1 MVKWQIMSYFLLL
14 FLGVYNANQLNYNNL
29 ILSKIDDYCN
39 NLIINKEKLNKE
51 NFLLVNDKNIFTT
64 YIFIKYIE
72 SNQQYLENKLQFTSN
87 KITNFF
93 LWQIIPDVDIKTF
106 DFTEYNINFN
116 ISQILESLFNN
127 IFPYELNK
135 IIYQQKELEKELIL
149 GFQEQ
154 LVNLIKVIGNIR
166 SKYRS
171 FQYLLEEFQKKKH
184 IFEILPENELETVYE
199 LENHLLQVSMELINL
214 FNELEET
221 IIKSNFILT
230 QEHVKN
236 IFYLYEE
243 IFSHI
248 KENTK
253 NYKQIENLNL
263 EELKFFIQDKYLTEK
278 KRILLKKPLLPKNNN
293 IFNKLP
299 ISIRLSIEKIFTSII
314 NKNFSSN
321 FTFSLSLSELV
332 NIIIG
337 YFFERK
343 IFNINKLNEDKK
355 WTNLKKNQELN
366 NINLENKHINMTHIL
381 NILNKILTNEE
392 LLSVVKM
399 KKIINNHIEFI
410 NTQEEIITNILI
422 KILYDI
428 VKMTD

>member
-1 MVKWQIMSYFLLL
+1 MSYFLLL
-14 FLGVYNANQLNYNNL
+14 FLEVYNANQLNYNNL
-29 ILSKIDDYCN
+29 IPSKIYDYCN
-39 NLIINKEKLNKE
+39 NLIMNKKKLNKE
-51 NFLLVNDKNIFTT
+51 NFSLVNDKNVFNT
-64 YIFIKYIE
+64 YIFMKYIE
-72 SNQQYLENKLQFTSN
+72 NNQQYLENKLQLTSN

-93 LWQIIPDVDIKTF
+93 LWQIIPDVDIKNF

-116 ISQILESLFNN
+116 ISQILESLLNN

-135 IIYQQKELEKELIL
+135 IIYQQKQLEKELIL

-154 LVNLIKVIGNIR
+154 LINLIKVIGSIR

-184 IFEILPENELETVYE
+184 IFEILPENELETIYE

-214 FNELEET
+214 FNQLEEI

-253 NYKQIENLNL
+253 NYKEIEDLNL
-263 EELKFFIQDKYLTEK
+263 EELKFFIQNKYLTEK
-278 KRILLKKPLLPKNNN
+278 KRILLKKTSLPKNNN

-299 ISIRLSIEKIFTSII
+299 LSINLSIEKFFAPNI
-314 NKNFSSN
+314 NKNFLSR
-321 FTFSLSLSELV
+321 FTFNLSLNGLV
-332 NIIIG
+332 NIIIN

-343 IFNINKLNEDKK
+343 IFNVNKLNEDKK
-355 WTNLKKNQELN
+355 WINLKKNQEIN
-366 NINLENKHINMTHIL
+366 NTNLENKHINMTHIL

-410 NTQEEIITNILI
+410 NTQEEIITNTLS

-428 VKMTD
+428 IKITD